1 MPAKP
6 HRLGFYDQYPRLYD
20 GLTFDEKVK
29 LELALI
35 RDSGLTF
42 GETLAKLTATEKAN
56 HSNER
61 TGRA

>member
-20 GLTFDEKVK
+20 GLTFDEKVT

-42 GETLAKLTATEKAN
+42 GETLAKLTAN
-56 HSNER
+56 HGSER
-61 TGRA
+61 TGR

>member
-6 HRLGFYDQYPRLYD
+6 HRLSFYDQYPRLYD
-20 GLTFDEKVK
+20 GLTFGEKVT

-35 RDSGLTF
+35 RDSQLTL

-56 HSNER
+56 RSNER
-61 TGRA
+61 TR